1 MKELKPES
9 IREINRVQREFFNR
23 RVNVFEPPLP
33 EGVPDRLQAI
43 VKAGRIRA
51 GDRVLDVGT
60 GSGILI
66 HYMVEYQPSAIHACD
81 LAENMLER
89 ARKNFPQVM
98 THLSDIRDLPLPERS
113 LEVAFIN
120 GCFSNIMDKAGSLEN
135 LHRMLV
141 DGGRLV
147 ISHPLGKDFI
157 VELQSQAPFPLDPLP
172 EADEARAMLQPH
184 HFTVDTYV
192 DEPEF
197 YLLVALNHRSQA
209 PTAEPH

>member
-1 MKELKPES
+1 MTDHKPDR
-9 IREINRVQREFFNR
+9 IREINQLQREFFNR
-23 RVNVFEPPLP
+23 RVDIFEPPLP
-33 EGVPDRLQAI
+33 EGVPERLKAI
-43 VKAGRIRA
+43 VKAGEIQP

-66 HYMVEYQPSAIHACD
+66 YDILDYQPSEIHGCD

-89 ARKNFPQVM
+89 VKEKFPDVF
-98 THLSDIRDLPLPERS
+98 THLMDIRDLDLPDDS

-120 GCFSNIMDKAGSLEN
+120 GCFSNVVDKDGSLDN

-147 ISHPLGKDFI
+147 ISHPLGKEFI
-157 VELQSQAPFPLDPLP
+157 VELKSHAPFPLDLLP
-172 EADEARAMLQPH
+172 EEDEAKEMLQPH
-184 HFTVDTYV
+184 GFTVSSYV

-197 YLLVALNHRSQA
+197 YLLVATNH
-209 PTAEPH
+209 EG